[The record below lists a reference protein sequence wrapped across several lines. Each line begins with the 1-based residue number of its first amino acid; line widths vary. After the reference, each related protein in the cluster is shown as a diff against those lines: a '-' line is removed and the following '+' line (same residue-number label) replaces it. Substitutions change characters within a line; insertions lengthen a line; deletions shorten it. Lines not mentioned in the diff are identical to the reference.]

1 MHNKNEPVF
10 VLLAAGKSRRF
21 GRNKLLALLPNGKT
35 VLQQSYDNLRSITSN
50 ILVVLNSEMPLPHS
64 LREYFGSNT
73 LEFSSEGMGES
84 IAEAIK
90 HSAEHNAWVLC
101 LADMPYIQTQS
112 LQLFGTAIA
121 RHPDSIV
128 RVRCGKIAGHPVY
141 FPRDCFED
149 LSVLR
154 GDQGA
159 KTVLAKHKQRL
170 HWCDVND
177 EGVLRDIDEPA
188 DLAG

>member
-64 LREYFGSNT
+64 LHEYFGSSVF
-73 LEFSSEGMGES
+73 EFSSEGMGES
-84 IAEAIK
+84 IAEAVK
-90 HSAEHNAWVLC
+90 HRAEQNGWVLC
-101 LADMPYIQTQS
+101 LADMPYIQIQS
-112 LQLFGTAIA
+112 LQLFCTAIA
-121 RHPDSIV
+121 RHPDNIV
-128 RVRCGKIAGHPVY
+128 RMRCENIAGHPVY
-141 FPRDCFED
+141 FPPDCFED

-159 KTVLAKHKQRL
+159 KAVLVQHKQRL